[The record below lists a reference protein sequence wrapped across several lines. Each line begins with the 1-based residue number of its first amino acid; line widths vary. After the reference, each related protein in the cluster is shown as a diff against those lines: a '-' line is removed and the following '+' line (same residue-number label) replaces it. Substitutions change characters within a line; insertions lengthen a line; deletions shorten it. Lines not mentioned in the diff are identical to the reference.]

1 MHECVPYFKLPQR
14 GCIPSSADGSTS
26 AASAVPPAARMGGM
40 GASRKSA
47 NSLSLPAFPSCY
59 VANQCKLAL
68 PSRISILLTRRR
80 RTGSEWWRRQP
91 TSCGWA

>member
-1 MHECVPYFKLPQR
+1 MHECMPYFKLPQL

-59 VANQCKLAL
+59 GA
-68 PSRISILLTRRR
+68 
-80 RTGSEWWRRQP
+80 
-91 TSCGWA
+91 

>member
-40 GASRKSA
+40 GARRQAGGEGK
-47 NSLSLPAFPSCY
+47 LSLLSLVPAFY
-59 VANQCKLAL
+59 L
-68 PSRISILLTRRR
+68 P
-80 RTGSEWWRRQP
+80 
-91 TSCGWA
+91 

>member
-1 MHECVPYFKLPQR
+1 MHECVPYVKLPQR

-40 GASRKSA
+40 GASRLEERA
-47 NSLSLPAFPSCY
+47 NFTNSHPSFLGSRIFFPSGDEAKEDGGG
-59 VANQCKLAL
+59 VRWK
-68 PSRISILLTRRR
+68 R
-80 RTGSEWWRRQP
+80 EP

>member
-40 GASRKSA
+40 GA
-47 NSLSLPAFPSCY
+47 
-59 VANQCKLAL
+59 
-68 PSRISILLTRRR
+68 
-80 RTGSEWWRRQP
+80 RRQAGREGKLSFCFP
-91 TSCGWA
+91 

>member
-1 MHECVPYFKLPQR
+1 MHECMPYFKLPQL

-40 GASRKSA
+40 GARRKSA
-47 NSLSLPAFPSCY
+47 NSLSRILAFSRDLFPPFPHFH
-59 VANQCKLAL
+59 LADEAKE
-68 PSRISILLTRRR
+68 
-80 RTGSEWWRRQP
+80 EWWRRQP